1 MNMTGGDAFR
11 GKDVW
16 VTGAAG
22 FIGANLCRALLAAGA
37 EVHAIVRPGSS
48 CDRLADITGDITI
61 HRLDLCDASH
71 VRAAI
76 QQFAPAVILH
86 AAVHNAYNHD
96 APLSVVV
103 ANNVI
108 ATANLLDA
116 VAALKSARLVYLGSS
131 TEYGPTANAHNEQD
145 PLNPI
150 TRHGATKA
158 AASILVTQ
166 QARAGCVDAL
176 TLRLFSV
183 YGPWEAE
190 HRLVPSAI
198 HAALF
203 GTVLPLTRPGL
214 RRDYVCVADVA
225 EACLLASITPGISG
239 EVINIG
245 SGIETANE
253 ELVRMVE
260 QITRHQ
266 IRIQPGIYRPHPTD
280 TEHWVADIRLA
291 KALLGWSPRYSLQ
304 EGLKQTVAWFA
315 QRQPV
320 APMDPSQVSAAGPV
334 APLTI
339 SLSVV
344 APVYKN
350 ADFLGELASRVR
362 SAVDCSYELI
372 LVNDA
377 SPDGASAVI
386 SALARQ
392 DSAIRGVYLH
402 SNVGQQ
408 QAVLAGLRRS
418 RGDWVIVLDADLQDP
433 PEAIPTLL
441 AIGRVGYEAVFGA
454 RRRKYQSLG
463 RMLTSRLYKIVQC
476 AICGVPL
483 DAGMYLALSRKGVD
497 RVLNLAGSDGLS
509 LVGMIGLSGLK
520 STSVA
525 VARAKRA
532 TGRSAYSH
540 SRRFAVGVQY
550 LARAATWRW
559 RNSPISSR
567 YVDRTS

>member
-1 MNMTGGDAFR
+1 MNMTAGDAFR
-11 GKDVW
+11 DKSVW

-48 CDRLADITGDITI
+48 FDRLADIAGDITI

-76 QQFAPAVILH
+76 QPFAPPIIFH
-86 AAVHNAYNHD
+86 AAVHNAYDHD
-96 APLSVVV
+96 APLGVVV

-116 VAALKSARLVYLGSS
+116 VAALKSSRLVYLGSS
-131 TEYGPTANAHNEQD
+131 TEYGPTANPHNEQD

-183 YGPWEAE
+183 YGAWEPE

-198 HAALF
+198 YAALF
-203 GTVLPLTRPGL
+203 GTVLRLTGPGL
-214 RRDYVCVADVA
+214 RRDYVYVADVA
-225 EACLLASITPGISG
+225 EACLVASITPGISG
-239 EVINIG
+239 QVINIG
-245 SGIETANE
+245 SGVETANE

-260 QITRHQ
+260 LITRHQ
-266 IRIQPGIYRPHPTD
+266 LRTQPGVYRPHPTD

-291 KALLGWSPRYSLQ
+291 KALLGWSPRHSLQ
-304 EGLKQTVAWFA
+304 QGLTQTVAWFA
-315 QRQPV
+315 QRRRV
-320 APMDPSQVSAAGPV
+320 ALTKPSQVSAAGPV
-334 APLTI
+334 APLII

-344 APVYKN
+344 APVFKN
-350 ADFLGELASRVR
+350 ADFLGELARRVR

-372 LVNDA
+372 LVDDA
-377 SPDGASAVI
+377 SPDGASALI

-392 DSAIRGVYLH
+392 DSAVRGVYLN

-408 QAVLAGLRRS
+408 QAVLAGLRQS
-418 RGDWVIVLDADLQDP
+418 CGDWVVVLDADLQDP

-441 AIGRVGYEAVFGA
+441 AMGRLGYEAVFGG

-463 RMLTSRLYKIVQC
+463 RMLTSKVYKIAQC

-483 DAGMYLALSRKGVD
+483 DAGMYLALSRKGVE
-497 RVLNLAGSDGLS
+497 RVLGLAGSDGLS

-540 SRRFAVGVQY
+540 SRRVALGMQY
-550 LARAATWRW
+550 LARAAKWRW
-559 RNSPISSR
+559 SKSPIRSR
-567 YVDRTS
+567 YVHRTS